1 MTDRPCHDR
10 GMPIDVGATAPDF
23 ALKDQHGQ
31 TVTLSD
37 FRGRKNV
44 LLVFYPW
51 SFTGICTSEMCEIR
65 DALPRLDG
73 DDSAVLAVS
82 CDAMFTQRVFAE
94 HEGLDYPVLSDF
106 WPHGAVAS
114 AYGVFDDQLGAAL
127 RGTFVIDKEGVVRW
141 RVVNAV
147 GEARSL
153 DDYQKVLG
161 ALSA

>member
-1 MTDRPCHDR
+1 MS
-10 GMPIDVGATAPDF
+10 IDVGAEAPDF
-23 ALKDQHGQ
+23 SLKDQHGQ

-37 FRGRKNV
+37 FRGRQNV

-51 SFTGICTSEMCEIR
+51 SFSRICTSEMCEIR
-65 DALPRLDG
+65 DALPQLHG
-73 DDSAVLAVS
+73 DDSTVLAVS

-94 HEGLDYPVLSDF
+94 QEGLEYPVLSDF

-114 AYGVFDDQLGAAL
+114 AYGVFDDRLGAAV
-127 RGTFVIDKEGVVRW
+127 RGTFVIDKHGVVQW

-153 DDYQKVLG
+153 DDYQKVLAELG
-161 ALSA
+161 A